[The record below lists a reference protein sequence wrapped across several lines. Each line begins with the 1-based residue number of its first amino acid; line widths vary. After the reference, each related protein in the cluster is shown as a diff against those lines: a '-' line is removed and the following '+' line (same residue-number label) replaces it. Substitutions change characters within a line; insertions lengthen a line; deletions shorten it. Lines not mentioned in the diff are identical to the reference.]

1 MMRGGL
7 HRSVSAVIRG
17 LNHGKAAPALAGEVQ
32 VWGWLWLEELLKP
45 LLKPCRSRRAERQ
58 QES

>member
-1 MMRGGL
+1 MGGGL

-17 LNHGKAAPALAGEVQ
+17 LNHGGVVPALAGQVQ
-32 VWGWLWLEELLKP
+32 VYGWLWLEE

-58 QES
+58 